1 MHSGNLKKG
10 AMNMK
15 DGLTAEDLRWLH
27 SLDLAISICTRMEE
41 LGLSKN
47 EVAERAGMKASALS
61 RIIAGEQHLTLST
74 IAKLECA
81 LDMRFDAG
89 FRYET
94 KWEGLSYSAPQGQ
107 VNNSISKQSADARFS
122 SKRMEERSET
132 FADQATDKD
141 LPMMGV
147 AA

>member
-1 MHSGNLKKG
+1 MD
-10 AMNMK
+10 MK

-61 RIIAGEQHLTLST
+61 RIIAGEQNMTLST

-94 KWEGLSYSAPQGQ
+94 KQEKPS
-107 VNNSISKQSADARFS
+107 
-122 SKRMEERSET
+122 
-132 FADQATDKD
+132 
-141 LPMMGV
+141 
-147 AA
+147 